1 MAEGQKNIIILGA
14 AESGVGAALLAQAKG
29 YAVFVSDRG
38 AIQPVYK
45 EKLAQAGIAFEENQH
60 TLDRILQADE
70 VIKSPGIPEKAP
82 VIKALREQNIP
93 IISEIEFASRYTQ
106 ARCIAITGTNG
117 KTTTTLL
124 TYHLLKEA
132 GYNVGLAGN
141 IGYSLAEQVIEN
153 KFEYYVLE
161 LSSFQLDDTYGFQ
174 PWIAV
179 VLNITPDHLDRY
191 NYSLDEY
198 AASKFRIAKNLA
210 SDGYFIYNADDAQI
224 QNNLWRLL
232 VGQKEERHFPFQALP
247 FSIEPP
253 IAGTGV
259 KSYYFAGHIDAA
271 GKTVDEQ
278 FLEIQLTPDSTKKEK
293 VSLTKSVLIGRHNVQ
308 NMAAA
313 VLAARVAGV
322 GIAQIEQA
330 LGTFHNADHRLQLVR
345 EINGIAYINDSKAT
359 NVEAAWYA
367 LDGVKRPIV
376 WIAGGT
382 DKGNDYASL
391 QPLAQ
396 QKVKALVCLGV
407 DNAKLRTAFADHVPH
422 LEETQRMTDAVQR
435 AAALAA
441 PGDVVLLSPCCASF
455 DLFKNYEDRGQQFA
469 AAVNALP

>member
-1 MAEGQKNIIILGA
+1 MTEGQKNIIVLGA

-29 YAVFVSDRG
+29 HAVFVSDRG
-38 AIQPVYK
+38 AIQPDYQK
-45 EKLAQAGIAFEENQH
+45 KLTQAGIAFEENQH

-82 VIKALREQNIP
+82 VIKALREQGIP

-106 ARCIAITGTNG
+106 ARYIAITGTNG

-141 IGYSLAEQVIEN
+141 IGYSLAEQVIED

-161 LSSFQLDDTYGFQ
+161 LSSFQLDDIEFFQ
-174 PWIAV
+174 PWVAV
-179 VLNITPDHLDRY
+179 LLNITPDHLDRY

-198 AASKFRIAKNLA
+198 AQSKLRLVRNQD
-210 SDGYFIYNADDAQI
+210 SSGYFIYNADDETI
-224 QNNLWRLL
+224 Q
-232 VGQKEERHFPFQALP
+232 RHFKAALRPMQQMP
-247 FSIEPP
+247 FSLHHRPDFKL
-253 IAGTGV
+253 AG
-259 KSYYFAGHIDAA
+259 YYEKDDCLCVDLRPGYYSETERIDTANS
-271 GKTVDEQ
+271 
-278 FLEIQLTPDSTKKEK
+278 P
-293 VSLTKSVLIGRHNVQ
+293 LIGEHNRQ
-308 NMAAA
+308 NVLAA

-322 GIAQIEQA
+322 RIAQIEQA

-345 EINGIAYINDSKAT
+345 EVNGVAYINDSKAT

-382 DKGNDYASL
+382 DKGNDYAPL
-391 QPLAQ
+391 LPLAQ

-407 DNAKLRTAFADHVPH
+407 DNAKLRAAFADHVPH
-422 LEETQRMTDAVQR
+422 LEETQRMSDAVQR

-455 DLFKNYEDRGQQFA
+455 DLFKNYEDRGRQFA
-469 AAVNALP
+469 AAVQELSVKPS